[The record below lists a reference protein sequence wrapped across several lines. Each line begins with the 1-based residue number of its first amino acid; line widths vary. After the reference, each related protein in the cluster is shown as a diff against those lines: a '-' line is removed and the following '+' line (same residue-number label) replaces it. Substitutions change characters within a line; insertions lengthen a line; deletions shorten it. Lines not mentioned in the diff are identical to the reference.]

1 MDGKSIGAVA
11 SYKFVKVQTA
21 HTIEARF
28 ATAPM
33 KDPDTGFSDIAK
45 SDYFYDAVKWAVGSK
60 VTSGL
65 TETTFGPQETCT
77 RAQTVTFLWR
87 AAGSPVVNYAM
98 NMTDVAAVLGISR
111 AGVYKLAHDSRFP
124 AFQIGKRI
132 VVSREKFLDWLNRQ
146 CEEQKCA

>member
-45 SDYFYDAVKWAVGSK
+45 SDYFYDAVRPV
-60 VTSGL
+60 
-65 TETTFGPQETCT
+65 
-77 RAQTVTFLWR
+77 RAHRRSLSCG
-87 AAGSPVVNYAM
+87 ALPVLRRRTA
-98 NMTDVAAVLGISR
+98 
-111 AGVYKLAHDSRFP
+111 
-124 AFQIGKRI
+124 
-132 VVSREKFLDWLNRQ
+132 
-146 CEEQKCA
+146 

>member
-65 TETTFGPQETCT
+65 TETTFGPQETWYART
-77 RAQTVTFLWR
+77 DGHF
-87 AAGSPVVNYAM
+87 PVA
-98 NMTDVAAVLGISR
+98 R
-111 AGVYKLAHDSRFP
+111 CRFS
-124 AFQIGKRI
+124 A
-132 VVSREKFLDWLNRQ
+132 D
-146 CEEQKCA
+146 EQRR

>member
-77 RAQTVTFLWR
+77 RTQTVTFLWR
-87 AAGSPVVNYAM
+87 ASGKPAAKADLAFSDLADGAFYA
-98 NMTDVAAVLGISR
+98 DAVQWAVAHGITTGTSSTTFAPADGCTR
-111 AGVYKLAHDSRFP
+111 A
-124 AFQIGKRI
+124 QI
-132 VVSREKFLDWLNRQ
+132 VTFLYRSKN
-146 CEEQKCA
+146 

>member
-87 AAGSPVVNYAM
+87 AAGSPQTNSVDNPF
-98 NMTDVAAVLGISR
+98 TDVKRSDYYYQAVLW
-111 AGVYKLAHDSRFP
+111 AVANNVTNGVSATSFDPNVTVQRD
-124 AFQIGKRI
+124 Q
-132 VVSREKFLDWLNRQ
+132 VVTFL
-146 CEEQKCA
+146 

>member
-60 VTSGL
+60 VT
-65 TETTFGPQETCT
+65 
-77 RAQTVTFLWR
+77 
-87 AAGSPVVNYAM
+87 PV
-98 NMTDVAAVLGISR
+98 
-111 AGVYKLAHDSRFP
+111 
-124 AFQIGKRI
+124 
-132 VVSREKFLDWLNRQ
+132 
-146 CEEQKCA
+146 